1 MLGQYLC
8 TTKKNHVQ
16 SHNQSVINVLARNQC
31 KLSIP
36 RFLKFLSLV
45 NSNHFSLLN
54 YPKMR
59 KQLRHFNNSFHSTR
73 GEYVTGTLFQ
83 TSKLTKMAKNAP
95 LYDRFYSQ
103 FCSPLQP
110 LQPPRFA
117 VGYVSLR
124 GSLGKPPGPR
134 PYKSHCNHYMLFF
147 ILFLSLLSLSP
158 LLLPPT
164 LNQRSLSINIVS
176 RLELTVNTQ
185 RPTARVTQV
194 L

>member
-1 MLGQYLC
+1 
-8 TTKKNHVQ
+8 
-16 SHNQSVINVLARNQC
+16 
-31 KLSIP
+31 
-36 RFLKFLSLV
+36 
-45 NSNHFSLLN
+45 
-54 YPKMR
+54 
-59 KQLRHFNNSFHSTR
+59 
-73 GEYVTGTLFQ
+73 
-83 TSKLTKMAKNAP
+83 MAKNAP

-147 ILFLSLLSLSP
+147 ILFLPLLSLSP

-194 L
+194 LTTPFLTLVYPAKRPLSVSTTN